1 NINAQINI
9 QNQKY
14 ARLSAEDETETES
27 GNASTA
33 KKANNKYTTQPYRLA
48 AQMFPGAS
56 HLSW

>member
-1 NINAQINI
+1 MSRVFFIMSVEKN
-9 QNQKY
+9 
-14 ARLSAEDETETES
+14 
-27 GNASTA
+27 A

>member
-1 NINAQINI
+1 MSFLLCL
-9 QNQKY
+9 KKK
-14 ARLSAEDETETES
+14 TE
-27 GNASTA
+27 